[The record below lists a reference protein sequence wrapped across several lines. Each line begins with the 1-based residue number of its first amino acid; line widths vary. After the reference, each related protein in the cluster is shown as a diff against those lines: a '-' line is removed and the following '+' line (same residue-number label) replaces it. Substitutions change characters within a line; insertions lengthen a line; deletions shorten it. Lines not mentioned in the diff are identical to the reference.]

1 MLCKKALRKILI
13 TTFTLFTLF
22 VIYIIPEKLSN
33 RNYLDVDMDVEY
45 VVSLGTNEIYLLG
58 PNNYLVKTNVLLES
72 ETIEGKI
79 EGIIDYLT
87 IKKSDKLPVGLSGI
101 IPEATKLNQVT
112 VKDHIATLDFSEEL
126 FQGMAALEERII
138 EGIAYSILNLEEI
151 DGVTLKVEGVLIQEL
166 PTSKKKFR
174 KLSISHLE
182 SIKYTISTI
191 EMEYKK

>member
-79 EGIIDYLT
+79 KGIIDYLT
-87 IKKSDKLPVGLSGI
+87 IKKK
-101 IPEATKLNQVT
+101 
-112 VKDHIATLDFSEEL
+112 
-126 FQGMAALEERII
+126 
-138 EGIAYSILNLEEI
+138 
-151 DGVTLKVEGVLIQEL
+151 
-166 PTSKKKFR
+166 
-174 KLSISHLE
+174 
-182 SIKYTISTI
+182 
-191 EMEYKK
+191 